1 MNVLGNGIIF
11 VKHTERDKQ
20 KVTTTI
26 SHNML
31 RIYIPFKLILDSR
44 NTIILKIDQELHVPQ
59 LPNHT
64 NSD

>member
-26 SHNML
+26 SRNML

-44 NTIILKIDQELHVPQ
+44 NTIILKIDQKLHVPQ